1 MNTLEM
7 YSFEYY
13 NKNCDKIVLIL
24 NGLKSYTRKGGT
36 GFMWTIKKGYDSV
49 SKSFRLPEEIVKKID
64 YLAYKNNISSNQI
77 VIQCLN
83 YAINNLDDTE
93 NDEK

>member
-1 MNTLEM
+1 
-7 YSFEYY
+7 
-13 NKNCDKIVLIL
+13 
-24 NGLKSYTRKGGT
+24 
-36 GFMWTIKKGYDSV
+36 MWTIKKGYDSV
-49 SKSFRLPEEIVKKID
+49 SKSFRLPEDIVKKID